1 MTFPIMLTTIGL
13 ASAYGF
19 YALCALLSVIFV
31 IKMVKE
37 TKGKTLE
44 SMQG

>member
-1 MTFPIMLTTIGL
+1 
-13 ASAYGF
+13 SF
-19 YALCALLSVIFV
+19 YAVCALLSVAFV
-31 IKMVKE
+31 IYFVNE